1 MESTDTTVAASRPAR
16 GAGGSPGEP
25 APATPGRTAVRFLP
39 ALAAYLVLVAAL
51 LASDTPATDIA
62 RYTFYVLWGVL
73 LPGTLVFRS
82 LRRRPY
88 TLLEDLAFGAVT
100 GLVLELAAWVVL
112 VGLGLQSVATFWPLA
127 VVLPFALVPRLR
139 RHWRPRGYR
148 ASSPGRS
155 WALAGTVSLTVVYY
169 YAATLSRFPVL
180 PDDES
185 TRIFGD
191 LPYMLSLAGNAKQNM
206 PPTFPQAAGEPLHYH
221 WFTFAHMAMTDLV
234 GHVDLVSVAMRLM
247 VPALSALTVLIIAVV
262 AQRLSGRAWAGPAAA
277 LLFFAVGEFTAIY
290 PNNVSSWTFGFPPIR
305 LMSWGSLSLT
315 YSQPL
320 LVALVGVVGAL
331 IGRKASRDPAG
342 EEPDGGSGVPAF
354 GRGAFVL
361 AAGFALASSAAK
373 ASTLPVTLAG
383 LAVAGLAMLITSRRI
398 PWTVVGLGAII
409 AGAQLFAT
417 AVIFDFESYGLEI
430 VPFGNVQQYWYNTP
444 ELRGTASQ
452 LLVVGG
458 TLAAFVIT
466 HQVRLAGALPLFR
479 HRRLNLEPAQW
490 FLLGGAVAGPAAYLV
505 VNGFNSSYFTIAA
518 APFGALLAGWG
529 YCEAAERA
537 ALSVRAKV
545 LLSAGVLVLVAGLS
559 WGMYHHTVDWM
570 TVVSKAAGIYN
581 VWRSYAPLLPVLGGA
596 VALAALA
603 AVGALLWW
611 GASRIWPRLRGR
623 GGIVLLTATLAVGVP
638 GTALD
643 LLQSREYAWDGT
655 WILPKSQVE
664 AARWVRDHSDPQDV
678 LATNSH
684 CWEPENYTTT
694 DHCTI
699 NRRSQWLSAY
709 SERSVLVE
717 GWAYAPRMI
726 AKSGGGVAYGGPFW
740 DEELFQ
746 RNENAV
752 YQPTEEL
759 LDGLR
764 REHRVRFLVV
774 DRKAGAESP
783 LLGTLTSK
791 VFDNGRTVV
800 YELA

>member
-1 MESTDTTVAASRPAR
+1 MDSTDTTVAASRSAR
-16 GAGGSPGEP
+16 RPGGPTDGP
-25 APATPGRTAVRFLP
+25 APAAYGRTAVRFLP
-39 ALAAYLVLVAAL
+39 AAAAYLVLVAAL
-51 LASDTPATDIA
+51 LAADTSVNDIA

-100 GLVLELAAWVVL
+100 GLVLELAAWAVL

-127 VVLPFALVPRLR
+127 VVLPFALVPGLR

-148 ASSPGRS
+148 PFSAGRS
-155 WALAGTVSLTVVYY
+155 WALAGTVALTVVYY
-169 YAATLSRFPVL
+169 YEANLARFPVL
-180 PDDES
+180 PTDDS

-191 LPYMLSLAGNAKQNM
+191 LPYMLSLAGSATHDM

-234 GHVDLVSVAMRLM
+234 GHIDLPVVAMRLM

-262 AQRLSGRAWAGPAAA
+262 AQRLSGKAWAGPAAA
-277 LLFFAVGEFTAIY
+277 LLFFAVGEFTAAY

-331 IGRKASRDPAG
+331 IGRKGGPDAAG
-342 EEPDGGSGVPAF
+342 EEPADGGRVPAF

-361 AAGFALASSAAK
+361 VAGFALASSAAK
-373 ASTLPVTLAG
+373 ASSLPVTLAG
-383 LAVAGLAMLITSRRI
+383 LALAGLVMLVTGRRI
-398 PWTVVGLGAII
+398 PWTVVGLGAVI

-417 AVIFDFESYGLEI
+417 AVIFDFESYGLE
-430 VPFGNVQQYWYNTP
+430 VVAFGNVQQYWANTP
-444 ELRGTASQ
+444 QMRGTAAQ
-452 LLVVGG
+452 AAVVIA

-466 HQVRLAGALPLFR
+466 HQVRLAGVLPLFR

-505 VNGFNSSYFTIAA
+505 VNGFNSSYFTIAS
-518 APFGALLAGWG
+518 APFGALLAAWG

-537 ALSVRAKV
+537 ALSVRARV
-545 LLSAGVLVLVAGLS
+545 LLAAGVLVLVAGLT
-559 WGMYHHTVDWM
+559 WGMYRHTRGWAELVA
-570 TVVSKAAGIYN
+570 KAAGAYDA
-581 VWRSYAPLLPVLGGA
+581 WQPYAPLLPVLGGT
-596 VALAALA
+596 VVLAGLA

-611 GASRIWPRLRGR
+611 GSGRIWPRLRGR

-643 LLQSREYAWDGT
+643 LLQSRQYVWDGT
-655 WILPKSQVE
+655 WILPQSQID
-664 AARWVRDHSDPQDV
+664 AARWVRAHSDPADV
-678 LATNSH
+678 IATNSH

-694 DHCTI
+694 DRCT
-699 NRRSQWLSAY
+699 NYRSQWLSAY
-709 SERSVLVE
+709 SERSVLIE

-726 AKSGGGVAYGGPFW
+726 AQSGGGVASGRPFW
-740 DEELFQ
+740 DQELFQ
-746 RNENAV
+746 RNENAI
-752 YQPTEEL
+752 YQPTAEL

-764 REHRVRFLVV
+764 REHRVRYLVV

-783 LLGTLTSK
+783 QLGTLTSK
-791 VFDNGRTVV
+791 VYDNGRTVV